1 MKRMKLFIGILVFGS
16 LWGFSEVI
24 IGSALQDAGLSTGA
38 IMTGFFVITFLVF
51 SRMIYRQPGMQFGM
65 GLVAGT
71 LRLFNPFV
79 GCHLCSAI
87 AIMAEG
93 AIFEIIW
100 YKISFDFSKLK
111 TVIMQ
116 SSMGII
122 SAYTIYIGGYIVTQV
137 ITPMASGATFYLEN
151 LIVFLPRIFSSG
163 LIAAI
168 IGGFVLP
175 AILLT
180 RKIDINVKDDRRR
193 GRYHGG
199 VFGLWYLPAVRPS
212 QSPIPH

>member
-1 MKRMKLFIGILVFGS
+1 MKKIKLIAGILVFGS

-24 IGSALQDAGLSTGA
+24 IGSALEDIGLPTGA
-38 IMTGFFVITFLVF
+38 IMTGVFAITFLVL
-51 SRMIYRQPGMQFGM
+51 SRMIYRQPGMQFGI
-65 GLVAGT
+65 GLVAGG

-100 YKISFDFSKLK
+100 YKISFDFSELK

-122 SAYTIYIGGYIVTQV
+122 SAYFIYIGGYIVTQ
-137 ITPMASGATFYLEN
+137 ILTPVAAGVSFHIEN
-151 LIVFLPRIFSSG
+151 LIVFLPRILSSG
-163 LIAAI
+163 LIAAV
-168 IGGFVLP
+168 IGGVVLP
-175 AILLT
+175 VTLLAK
-180 RKIDINVKDDRRR
+180 RIDITVKDRL
-193 GRYHGG
+193 YYPTTI
-199 VFGLWYLPAVRPS
+199 GLSVLCWFIVIGNWFLA
-212 QSPIPH
+212 